1 MGKIII
7 IPTLLLALS
16 FVTGC
21 STLSYYGQ
29 AIDGQ
34 LEINQKQEKNKIL
47 LADPETPKEL
57 KRKLALIAEITAFAD
72 SQLDL
77 PAGKNYTSYA
87 DLNRPH
93 VVWTVFAA
101 PDFSLEPKKWWYPF
115 VGELSYRGYFAEQD
129 ARTEAD
135 ALRAKGY
142 DVFIAEVDAYSTL
155 GWFNDPVLNTFVHD
169 PDTDLAELIFH
180 ELTHRKIYLSGETN
194 FNEALATAV
203 AEEGVRRWLKS
214 RNQTTELMR
223 YERDLK
229 RRRTVFALID
239 DTRKKLEILYA
250 RPNLTEAEKRVQK
263 QALLDS
269 LAQRHRSLLISW
281 SDGEPLNRDPIAE
294 IEVNNAF
301 LNAVDTYHRMVPEFE
316 TLFVAY
322 NEDFPT
328 FFKNIKRHRR
338 SMTPPPHTSR

>member
-1 MGKIII
+1 MVKKL
-7 IPTLLLALS
+7 IPLAFVLALS
-16 FVTGC
+16 SLTSC

-29 AIDGQ
+29 AVDGQ
-34 LEINQKQEKNKIL
+34 LEITKKQQKNTL
-47 LADPETPKEL
+47 VLANPDTPAEL
-57 KRKLALIAEITAFAD
+57 KRKLSLIAEITAFAET
-72 SQLDL
+72 QLDL

-101 PDFSLEPKKWWYPF
+101 PQFSLEPKKWWYPF
-115 VGELSYRGYFAEQD
+115 VGELSYRGYFAETD
-129 ARTEAD
+129 AQIEAD

-155 GWFNDPVLNTFVHD
+155 GWFNDPVLNTFVYD
-169 PDTDLAELIFH
+169 PNTDLAELIFH
-180 ELTHRKIYLSGETN
+180 ELTHRKIYLSGETD

-214 RNQTTELMR
+214 RNQTAELAR

-229 RRRTVFALID
+229 RRRTVFTLID
-239 DTRKKLEILYA
+239 DTRTKLEILYA
-250 RPNLTEAEKRVQK
+250 RTDLTDSDKRTQK
-263 QALLDS
+263 QALLDT
-269 LAQRHRSLLISW
+269 LANRHRALLQSW

-301 LNAVDTYHRMVPEFE
+301 LNAVDTYHRLVPQFE
-316 TLFVAY
+316 ALFITY

-328 FFKNIKRHRR
+328 FFKNIKRHRK
-338 SMTPPPHTSR
+338 SLEHLKTEN